1 MARQRMFHGTITAAA
16 LADQLA
22 ARFGDRQHHTVVRHG
37 HGTALIQIGSKHGT
51 PATVNVAGTRGGV
64 LVTIGRGR
72 DWLDRLA
79 DSGEMMERA
88 AAGNPLSLLALVP
101 DLVGELRK
109 DNIATEIWAAI
120 SEICSLSRAL
130 AGERDGPE
138 NPVVCAYCQTVNP
151 SDEERCAACGAPLP
165 VNLPRVCPECGRRYT
180 SDALFCQACGT
191 RLVR

>member
-1 MARQRMFHGTITAAA
+1 MFHGTITAAA

-37 HGTALIQIGSKHGT
+37 HSTALIQIGSKHGT
-51 PATVNVAGTRGGV
+51 PATVNVADTRGGV
-64 LVTIGRGR
+64 LVTLGRGR
-72 DWLDRLA
+72 DWLDRIA
-79 DSGEMMERA
+79 DGGEIMERA

-130 AGERDGPE
+130 AGERDGPD
-138 NPVVCAYCQTVNP
+138 NPIVCEYCRTVNP
-151 SDEERCAACGAPLP
+151 ADEERCAACGAPLP
-165 VNLPRVCPECGRRYT
+165 VNLPRICPECGRRHA

-191 RLVR
+191 RLIR